1 MTRTEYLVQLEK
13 YLKKLPAKDYQE
25 AMDYFTEYFDE
36 VGPEGEAAAIA
47 ELGNPKEAAH
57 EIIINLLDK
66 KIEEDSQEAS
76 SVKNSKQI
84 VQIAILSI
92 LAAPLAIPLLI
103 LALTLIFTFF
113 LLVSVLAFVMAVFT
127 FAMLLLGASLI
138 WDSLTLGMATSIPAF
153 ALSLGMSLLALGMAG
168 LFYLSIGPILRFIKL
183 SFVKLAQ
190 ALARKGGRHV

>member
-1 MTRTEYLVQLEK
+1 MTRTEYLAQLEK

-153 ALSLGMSLLALGMAG
+153 ALSLGMSFLALGMAG

-190 ALARKGGRHV
+190 ALARKGGRQG

>member
-1 MTRTEYLVQLEK
+1 MTRTEYLAQLEK

-190 ALARKGGRHV
+190 TLARKGDRHV

>member
-1 MTRTEYLVQLEK
+1 MTRTEYLAQLEK

-66 KIEEDSQEAS
+66 KIEEDSQEAG

-113 LLVSVLAFVMAVFT
+113 LLVSVLAFVMAVFA
-127 FAMLLLGASLI
+127 FAMFVMGDSLI
-138 WDSLTLGMATSIPAF
+138 WDSLTFGMATSIPAF
-153 ALSLGMSLLALGMAG
+153 ALSLGMSLLALGLSG

>member
-1 MTRTEYLVQLEK
+1 MTRTEYLAQLDN

-47 ELGNPKEAAH
+47 ELGSPKEAAH

-66 KIEEDSQEAS
+66 KIEEDSQEAD

>member
-1 MTRTEYLVQLEK
+1 MTRTEYLAQLEK

-47 ELGNPKEAAH
+47 ELGSPKEAAH

-76 SVKNSKQI
+76 SVKNSRQI

-103 LALTLIFTFF
+103 LALTLVFTFF
-113 LLVSVLAFVMAVFT
+113 LLISVLAFVMAVFT

-138 WDSLTLGMATSIPAF
+138 WDSLTLGMGTSLPAF
-153 ALSLGMSLLALGMAG
+153 ALSFGMSLLALGMAG
-168 LFYLSIGPILRFIKL
+168 LFYLSIDPILRFIKL

-190 ALARKGGRHV
+190 ALAQKGGRHV

>member
-1 MTRTEYLVQLEK
+1 MTRTEYLAQLEK

-84 VQIAILSI
+84 VQIAEEGHIGI
-92 LAAPLAIPLLI
+92 
-103 LALTLIFTFF
+103 
-113 LLVSVLAFVMAVFT
+113 
-127 FAMLLLGASLI
+127 
-138 WDSLTLGMATSIPAF
+138 
-153 ALSLGMSLLALGMAG
+153 G
-168 LFYLSIGPILRFIKL
+168 LNG
-183 SFVKLAQ
+183 
-190 ALARKGGRHV
+190 